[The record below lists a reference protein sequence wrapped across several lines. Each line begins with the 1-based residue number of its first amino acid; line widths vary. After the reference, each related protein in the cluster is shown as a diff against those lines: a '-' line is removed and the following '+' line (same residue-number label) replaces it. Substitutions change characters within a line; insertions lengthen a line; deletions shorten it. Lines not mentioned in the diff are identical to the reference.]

1 MMEPWHPPRSSVFL
15 MHENQPQETEIQRL
29 AAVSATSIINITA
42 HSLIIE
48 WGVWD
53 AVMKK
58 LLYERTSGT
67 LD

>member
-1 MMEPWHPPRSSVFL
+1 